1 MADRPILFS
10 GPMVRAILREIA
22 APGTGKTQTRRVLR
36 AVPEPPAHDNVSWP
50 NPRHAHPYLDAYCGG
65 PRSDENP
72 RGKTNWWC
80 WWTRD
85 DRPCEQ
91 FNVGYAPGDRLWV
104 RETWAVSTIYDGMP
118 PRDIPQCGVRY
129 AATDQRL
136 GIKDRP
142 SMFMPRWASRLTLT
156 VTDVRVER
164 LQDIS
169 EADARAEGA
178 PRLGMDDD
186 GKFYESLT
194 GTHRCGF
201 AGVWEHING
210 ARAGCSWDE
219 NPWVV
224 ALTFRPALN
233 IDAAPGAAA
242 IPETV

>member
-22 APGTGKTQTRRVLR
+22 APGTGKTQTRRVLKPQPLPFIGEFFCVGHVTKTGR
-36 AVPEPPAHDNVSWP
+36 CVFNARGDTGHVQAVVPGPPHCFSAELVV
-50 NPRHAHPYLDAYCGG
+50 PYG
-65 PRSDENP
+65 
-72 RGKTNWWC
+72 
-80 WWTRD
+80 
-85 DRPCEQ
+85 
-91 FNVGYAPGDRLWV
+91 VGDRLWV

-118 PRDIPQCGVRY
+118 PRDIPPCGVRY
-129 AATDQRL
+129 AATDQRI

-169 EADARAEGA
+169 EADALAEGA

-194 GTHRCGF
+194 GTQRCGF

-224 ALTFRPALN
+224 ALTFRPALAN
-233 IDAAPGAAA
+233 IDAAPGAVANLEA
-242 IPETV
+242 V